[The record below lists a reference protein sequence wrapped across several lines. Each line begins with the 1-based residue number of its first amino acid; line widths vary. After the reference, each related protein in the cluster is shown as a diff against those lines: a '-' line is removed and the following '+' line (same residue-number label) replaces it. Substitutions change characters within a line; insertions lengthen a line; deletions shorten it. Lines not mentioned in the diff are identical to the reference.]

1 MLKLQVFFINYWC
14 DKWLLVSKKMM
25 WVVCPYVNQYEFATK
40 IGCKN
45 VVKKF
50 VSITLLLKESM
61 IFFFFLQ
68 DKICTLT

>member
-40 IGCKN
+40 IGFKN

-50 VSITLLLKESM
+50 EYKITLK
-61 IFFFFLQ
+61 IINYFFFFFY
-68 DKICTLT
+68 KIKFVL